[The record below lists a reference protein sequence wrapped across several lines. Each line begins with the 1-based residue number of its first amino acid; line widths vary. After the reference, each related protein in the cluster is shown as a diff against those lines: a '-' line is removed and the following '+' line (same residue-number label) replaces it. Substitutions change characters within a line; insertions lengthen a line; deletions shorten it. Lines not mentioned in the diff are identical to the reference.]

1 MPINP
6 AYPTKLNTLGDHLR
20 KVRLDRGLSQPD
32 VAKILKVTTDSIIGW
47 ELNRNHP
54 TSKFAKAVINF
65 LGYFPFTGDDHSFGE
80 QLYYARLITGQTQRQ
95 VADQIGC
102 DESNLRYI
110 ELGQRNPQP
119 KTLKKIQEYVKDAF
133 NLNHV

>member
-20 KVRLDRGLSQPD
+20 KVRFDRGLSQPD